1 MGDSI
6 GVLIVD
12 DVLETRENVAKL
24 LSFEEDIHVV
34 GEATNGKEAVVLAK
48 RLRPDVV
55 LMDINMPVMGG
66 IEATEQIALEVPQCT
81 IIIMSVQGE
90 QEYLREAM
98 IAGAREYLVK
108 PFGGDELVNTI
119 RKVYEAETKRRQRQG
134 DPGAREAAGTPEGKI
149 ISVFSTKGG
158 VGRTT
163 LAVNLAASIAAA
175 SPSARVVIAD
185 LDLQFGDVALMMDVA
200 PRRTFADLARE
211 DSIDHEM
218 VTGCLVSHPRTSVK
232 VLPAPLRPEQ
242 AEIIGGK
249 HVESV
254 LRLLKSSFDYVV
266 IDLPASLQ
274 DTALVAMDM
283 SDLILVVATLDLP
296 TIKNVKL
303 CLEVMESLNYPAEK
317 VKLVVNRVSR
327 DIGVRQDDL
336 EKTLS
341 RKADFVVPADGRTVV
356 PSVNTGVPFVL
367 SHPNSRVG
375 QAVRQIAREIM
386 VKPKSSKEPSRQAQT
401 SARLRGVFVKA

>member
-66 IEATEQIALEVPQCT
+66 IEATEQIALEVPQST

-266 IDLPASLQ
+266 VDLPASLQ

>member
-1 MGDSI
+1 MADSI

-24 LSFEEDIHVV
+24 LSFEEDIRVV

-48 RLRPDVV
+48 RLKPDVV

-66 IEATEQIALEVPQCT
+66 IEATEQIALEVPQST

-108 PFGGDELVNTI
+108 PFSGDELVNTI
-119 RKVYEAETKRRQRQG
+119 RKVYEAEMRRRQRQG
-134 DPGAREAAGTPEGKI
+134 DPAAREASGMPEGKI

-163 LAVNLAASIAAA
+163 LAVNLATSIAA
-175 SPSARVVIAD
+175 SNPSARVVIVD
-185 LDLQFGDVALMMDVA
+185 LDLQFGDVALMMDVS
-200 PRRTFADLARE
+200 PKRTFADLARE
-211 DSIDHEM
+211 DSIDSEM

-242 AEIIGGK
+242 AEVIGGK

-254 LRLLKSSFDYVV
+254 LRLLKSLFDYIVV
-266 IDLPASLQ
+266 DLPASLQ
-274 DTALVAMDM
+274 DTALVAMDL
-283 SDLILVVATLDLP
+283 SDLILVVAALDLP
-296 TIKNVKL
+296 TIKNAKL

-336 EKTLS
+336 EKTLN
-341 RKADFVVPADGRTVV
+341 RKVDFVVPADGKIVV

-367 SHPNSRVG
+367 SHPNSRAG
-375 QAVRQIAREIM
+375 QAVRQIAREI
-386 VKPKSSKEPSRQAQT
+386 VARPRTSKETSRQAQA